1 MVLTKN
7 DTLALKGIA
16 ILLLLWHHMFF
27 VSKDLLFDWHDI
39 GIKSAILSR
48 VCVAI
53 FVFLSGYGLMVSSK
67 INESLIAFYRK
78 RLFKL
83 LLNYWYIWLLFV
95 PIGVFVFHRTFDAVY
110 GQNEPLYPI
119 LDFVGLL
126 NCLGKQSYNM
136 SWWFYSCIILLYV
149 LFPIF
154 NYIIKTKW
162 GQYLLGY

>member
-7 DTLALKGIA
+7 DTLVLKGVA

-83 LLNYWYIWLLFV
+83 LLNYWYILETVCSYWSFCFSSH
-95 PIGVFVFHRTFDAVY
+95 IRCRIWSKRTFV
-110 GQNEPLYPI
+110 
-119 LDFVGLL
+119 
-126 NCLGKQSYNM
+126 SH
-136 SWWFYSCIILLYV
+136 S
-149 LFPIF
+149 
-154 NYIIKTKW
+154 
-162 GQYLLGY
+162 

>member
-110 GQNEPLYPI
+110 GQNEPLYPH
-119 LDFVGLL
+119 
-126 NCLGKQSYNM
+126 S
-136 SWWFYSCIILLYV
+136 
-149 LFPIF
+149 
-154 NYIIKTKW
+154 
-162 GQYLLGY
+162 